1 MEGQASRGNAQ
12 AGAEFFL
19 KAVPGNFKKAM
30 GEAEAESGV
39 KISCILSDAFL
50 WFSGDLA
57 AEMGV
62 PWVAFWTAGSCALSV
77 HMYTDEIRNTLG
89 MPGVAETVKQTLTF
103 IPGMSA
109 VHVDDLPEG
118 VHSGNLESAIAQ
130 MLHKM
135 GLNLPRA
142 TAVVVNSFEELD
154 PIITNDLKLKLR
166 KALHVGPS
174 TLSSPPLSNSDEN
187 GCLLWLEK
195 QKPSSVAYISFG
207 SMMTP
212 PPKEVLAL
220 AQTLESL
227 KVPFLWSLRDHSRH
241 LLPEGFVESTES
253 LGKVVSWAPQLQ
265 VLAHPSVGVF
275 VSHCGWNSILE
286 SVVGGVPMICRPF
299 FGDQTLNSRMV
310 QDVWRIGIRVEGGA
324 FTRSGTSSA
333 LELVLSR
340 EEGKKMRES
349 ISGLKE
355 SAVDAVG
362 PSGSSTANFETL
374 VEVIKTCKHT

>member
-1 MEGQASRGNAQ
+1 M
-12 AGAEFFL
+12 
-19 KAVPGNFKKAM
+19 
-30 GEAEAESGV
+30 
-39 KISCILSDAFL
+39 
-50 WFSGDLA
+50 
-57 AEMGV
+57 
-62 PWVAFWTAGSCALSV
+62 
-77 HMYTDEIRNTLG
+77 
-89 MPGVAETVKQTLTF
+89 AETVKQTLTF

-109 VHVDDLPEG
+109 VHIDDLPEG
-118 VHSGNLESAIAQ
+118 VHSGNLESATAQ

-212 PPKEVLAL
+212 PPKEMLAL

-253 LGKVVSWAPQLQ
+253 LGKVVSWAPQSQ

-286 SVVGGVPMICRPF
+286 SVAGGVPMICRPF

-340 EEGKKMRES
+340 EEGKEMRES

-355 SAVDAVG
+355 RAVDAVG

-374 VEVIKTCKHT
+374 VEVIKTYKHT